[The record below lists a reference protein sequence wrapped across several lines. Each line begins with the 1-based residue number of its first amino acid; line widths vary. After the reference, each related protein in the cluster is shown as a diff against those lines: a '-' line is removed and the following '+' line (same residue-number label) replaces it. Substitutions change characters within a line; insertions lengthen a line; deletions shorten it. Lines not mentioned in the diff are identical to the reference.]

1 MIQLAAAQP
10 AGSTQTIEVMKDA
23 AINLLQ
29 VQKDKLFAREF
40 DLDPWKKQ
48 TALLLRRIF
57 GEKDSKAEQVERLES
72 EFSSWSLRDASG
84 SGSYSERVKRT
95 AAAILDAAMLEI
107 EAFGLAEEHL
117 PPDALKAMAGIIADE
132 LTGSQV
138 RSIRQILLGAGTTDE
153 KRRRLEEAFE
163 QLDKVQLK
171 NIVTSLLLY
180 PSMSKAFGA

>member
-1 MIQLAAAQP
+1 
-10 AGSTQTIEVMKDA
+10 MKDA
-23 AINLLQ
+23 AIKLLQ
-29 VQKDKLFAREF
+29 LQKEKLFAKDF

-57 GEKDSKAEQVERLES
+57 GEKDSKAGQIEKLEF

-95 AAAILDAAMLEI
+95 AAAVLDAAMLEI
-107 EAFGLAEEHL
+107 EAFGLVEEQL
-117 PPDALKAMAGIIADE
+117 PPDTIKALAGIIADE

-138 RSIRQILLGAGTTDE
+138 RNIRQILQGAGTTDE
-153 KRRRLEEAFE
+153 KRRRLDEVFE

-171 NIVTSLLLY
+171 NMVLSRFMWVA
-180 PSMSKAFGA
+180 PNRVHRGGSKSSV

>member
-1 MIQLAAAQP
+1 
-10 AGSTQTIEVMKDA
+10 MKDA
-23 AINLLQ
+23 AIKLLHL
-29 VQKDKLFAREF
+29 QKEKLFAKDF

-57 GEKDSKAEQVERLES
+57 GEKDSKAEQIERLEF

-95 AAAILDAAMLEI
+95 AAAVLDAAMLEI
-107 EAFGLAEEHL
+107 EAFGLVEEQF
-117 PPDALKAMAGIIADE
+117 PPDTIKALAGIIADE

-138 RSIRQILLGAGTTDE
+138 RNIRQILQGAGTTDE
-153 KRRRLEEAFE
+153 KRRRLDEVFE

-180 PSMSKAFGA
+180 PTMTKTFGN

>member
-1 MIQLAAAQP
+1 
-10 AGSTQTIEVMKDA
+10 MKDA
-23 AINLLQ
+23 ALHLLQ
-29 VQKDKLFAREF
+29 AQKDKLFARNF

-57 GEKDSKAEQVERLES
+57 GEKDSKAEQVESLES

-84 SGSYSERVKRT
+84 SDSYSERVKRT
-95 AAAILDAAMLEI
+95 AAALLDAAMLEI

-117 PPDALKAMAGIIADE
+117 PPDAIKAMAGIVADE

-138 RSIRQILLGAGTTDE
+138 RIIRQILQGAGTTDE
-153 KRRRLEEAFE
+153 KRRRLDEVFE

-171 NIVTSLLLY
+171 SMITSLLLY
-180 PSMSKAFGA
+180 PTMSKAFGV